1 MRYLIAKKTEEKVSF
16 QSNGKTRDYSE
27 IAIGQIRSL
36 LGGGPSKTGKK
47 VGKPEG
53 KQNNTTQNINNYT
66 YPPGSSWQIENT
78 PVKGTDFFF
87 KKFYLVNVDREL

>member
-36 LGGGPSKTGKK
+36 LGGDPQKRGKRLESQK
-47 VGKPEG
+47 ENK
-53 KQNNTTQNINNYT
+53 TTQHKTSTIILIHQD
-66 YPPGSSWQIENT
+66 PAG
-78 PVKGTDFFF
+78 
-87 KKFYLVNVDREL
+87 R